1 MFITN
6 ANCISSNKGKIKV
19 EDLDQF
25 KWNLIKPNRTT
36 CVTQRIVEEDK
47 NNTRFKLR
55 LQNQRKC
62 VCKTSRRSPKSSL
75 SVSKFKISTF
85 WNKSKSSQK
94 NTKPS
99 KSNKKLKKSYLR
111 NQSNIELSNLK
122 EWKDIWGYSNL
133 SEFVEKNIKTISLD
147 EQNDKIKTMTSIK
160 RK

>member
-6 ANCISSNKGKIKV
+6 ANCILSNKGKIKV

-62 VCKTSRRSPKSSL
+62 VCKTSRRSSKSSL

-133 SEFVEKNIKTISLD
+133 SEFVEKKTLRPSALMNKIIK
-147 EQNDKIKTMTSIK
+147 
-160 RK
+160 